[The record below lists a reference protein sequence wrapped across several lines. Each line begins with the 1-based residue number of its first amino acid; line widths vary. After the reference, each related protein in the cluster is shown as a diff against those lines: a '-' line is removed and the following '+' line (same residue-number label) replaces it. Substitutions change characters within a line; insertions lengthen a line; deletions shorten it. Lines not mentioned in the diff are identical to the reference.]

1 MFAMPALPA
10 HVPASAELAAHQA
23 PPALESHGYRY
34 TVNGNTLLDDA
45 RIRAVLLGSAT
56 PEAAVAA
63 LRRAY
68 TDEGYFLVAVVAGV
82 QGHEVQIAV
91 TQGRLAHVEGPPEL
105 AAYFDGLVGRDTLRT
120 PEVVR
125 SGLLAQADAATNGEQ
140 PKVSFEPAAEQSA
153 STLRIDTTP
162 LKDSHAASGSVTVG
176 NLGNRYAGH
185 DLAQVQGQLQ
195 GHGYTL
201 QATHTRALTG
211 IDQDSRGAYYAATG
225 ATFSKVTPA
234 GWFQLDGSSTRYRL
248 GVAFAPLDPG
258 GTVKVYG
265 AGATQLLFADETRRW
280 TLAEGLHRIRDR
292 QTVFNGAYALRDQ
305 RYDVFDLGTQGSWRM
320 DGLAG
325 RSATINLGGGLK
337 FGGLGTSQGLGGGP
351 GTAAEHFTIYT
362 ARAGIEQALAGGYT
376 VQLDLN
382 AQTTPGTLP
391 SYEQWVLGGWNAL
404 AAWLPGTLV
413 GDRGYQGRLTLQAP
427 TWRLGP
433 LKLQPAVFA
442 EQGAARYH
450 VDAGQGWQRLSDAG
464 ASIGLDLP
472 GLGAHALFAYA
483 HPLDSSR
490 VSPEQ
495 RRRQRAHAFFYLQ
508 VGI

>member
-1 MFAMPALPA
+1 MFAMPAPPA
-10 HVPASAELAAHQA
+10 HVPASAELAARQA
-23 PPALESHGYRY
+23 PLALESHGYRY
-34 TVNGNTLLDDA
+34 TVDGNTLLDDA
-45 RIRAVLLGSAT
+45 EVRAVLLGAAT

-68 TDEGYFLVAVVAGV
+68 TDKGYFLVAVVAGV
-82 QGHEVQIAV
+82 QEHEVRIGV

-105 AAYFDGLVGRDTLRT
+105 AAYFDGLIGRDALRT
-120 PEVVR
+120 PDVVR
-125 SGLLAQADAATNGEQ
+125 RGLLAQADAATDGEQ
-140 PKVSFEPAAEQSA
+140 PKISFEPAAEHGA
-153 STLRIDTTP
+153 STLRIDATP

-195 GHGYTL
+195 GRGYTL

-211 IDQDSRGAYYAATG
+211 IDEDSRGAYYAATG
-225 ATFSKVTPA
+225 ATLSKVTPA
-234 GWFQLDGSSTRYRL
+234 GWFQLDGSDTRYRL

-265 AGATQLLFADETRRW
+265 AGATQLLFADDTRRW

-305 RYDVFDLGTQGSWRM
+305 RYDVLDLGTQGSWRVA
-320 DGLAG
+320 GLAG
-325 RSATINLGGGLK
+325 RNATINLGGGLK
-337 FGGLGTSQGLGGGP
+337 SGGLGSSQGLGGGP

-362 ARAGIEQALAGGYT
+362 ARAGIEQALMGGYA
-376 VQLDLN
+376 VQLDLS
-382 AQTTPGTLP
+382 AQTTPKTLP

-427 TWRLGP
+427 AWRLGP

-450 VDAGQGWQRLSDAG
+450 ADAGQGWQRLSDAG
-464 ASIGLDLP
+464 ASVGLDLP
-472 GLGAHALFAYA
+472 GLGAHALLAYA
-483 HPLDSSR
+483 RPLDSSR

-495 RRRQRAHAFFYLQ
+495 RRRQRAHTFFYLQ
-508 VGI
+508 LGI